1 MFQKKL
7 CLQKAL
13 LSFFFLCSS
22 LPCIASLAPTK
33 HFELPPPVSYVEN
46 LYFLY
51 PSHFIAFGDEVQP
64 DKIMAPIP
72 ERPFSLVKILPGQK
86 RISQKLMHTMNSPA
100 HLFDGTTLILMES
113 HGNYFFH
120 FFHLLEHLVGVW
132 AFYGYEHAPD
142 IKRIIFAGATL
153 QNHYSWQGPNQINQ
167 HVLSALFP
175 QAEVL
180 TWDRFVR
187 QCGHDLACF
196 ERAVVSDRGI
206 TALYPECSK
215 INKHLGAAL
224 PHIDPK
230 NLQSFAD
237 SVHAYA
243 QTKQEEHSAQLR
255 ITYVKRSPPR
265 CLSERLD
272 REFIAKISAL
282 PHVRLQVV
290 DFARISF
297 QEQINIVGNTDVL
310 IGVHGNGL
318 SHTLFLPST
327 ACVIEIFPPNNHH
340 LDYHVF
346 ADARGIDYFGILYK
360 EREFI
365 ERTRA
370 YSIGAFGNPSK
381 AIVELDI
388 DLILSAIRSR
398 MTGITR

>member
-1 MFQKKL
+1 MFQILRIHKT
-7 CLQKAL
+7 L
-13 LSFFFLCSS
+13 LSFFFLCAS
-22 LPCIASLAPTK
+22 LPCTASVASTK
-33 HFELPPPVSYVEN
+33 YVELPPPVSYLEN
-46 LYFLY
+46 LYFLH
-51 PSHFIAFGDEVQP
+51 PFHFIAFGEEVQP

-72 ERPFSLVKILPGQK
+72 ERPFRLVKILPDQK
-86 RISQKLMHTMNSPA
+86 RITKKLMHLMNSPA
-100 HLFDGTTLILMES
+100 HLFDGTTLILMEDQ
-113 HGNYFFH
+113 GNLFFH

-142 IKRIIFAGATL
+142 IKRIILAGATL
-153 QNHYSWQGPNQINQ
+153 QKHYYWEGPNQINQ
-167 HVLSALFP
+167 HVLSGLFP
-175 QAEVL
+175 KAEIL

-187 QCGHDLACF
+187 QCGYGLACF

-206 TALYPECSK
+206 TTLYPECGK

-237 SVHAYA
+237 SVHTYA
-243 QTKQEEHSAQLR
+243 QTKQEEHADQLR

-265 CLSERLD
+265 CLSESLE
-272 REFIAKISAL
+272 REFIEKISAL
-282 PHVRLQVV
+282 PHVRLKVV

-318 SHTLFLPST
+318 SHVLFLPST
-327 ACVIEIFPPNNHH
+327 ACVIEIFPPDNHH

-346 ADARGIDYFGILYK
+346 ADVRGIDYMGILYK

-365 ERTRA
+365 ESTRA
-370 YSIGAFGNPSK
+370 YSIGAFGNPQN
-381 AIVELDI
+381 AINELDI

-398 MTGITR
+398 MIGI